1 MKPHR
6 LALRTSSGVLVLD
19 DPFVV
24 DPRTMHIR
32 QLAPAVLA
40 LTFVTVGTVACG
52 DNDKPYQSAPAWS
65 GRKPNL
71 PAPPAPEAKPLKAGD
86 SYTVYGA
93 SHLLRSRIHEKD
105 VNGKEITIE
114 GYIVQSNT
122 EDAPACVIHPVGKA
136 DAEGCKSEVPSF
148 YIADQKTD
156 DPNQPRIRV
165 LGWAKNFATVF
176 DAMKLYA
183 KSKDKPKEALQDD
196 MLTVEVPYPLPA
208 VGAKVRVTGT
218 YGYTFTKMTTGMVT
232 DPKNGVMTYKSI
244 TVAEPA
250 AAPASFKNRKI

>member
-1 MKPHR
+1 
-6 LALRTSSGVLVLD
+6 VLGD
-19 DPFVV
+19 SFVV
-24 DPRTMHIR
+24 DPPAMHIR
-32 QLAPAVLA
+32 HLAPALLA
-40 LTFVTVGTVACG
+40 VSFVTACG
-52 DNDKPYQSAPAWS
+52 TNDEPYKATPAWS

-71 PAPPAPEAKPLKAGD
+71 PAPPAPETKPLKAGD
-86 SYTVYGA
+86 AYTVYGA

-114 GYIVQSNT
+114 GYIVQSNI
-122 EDAPACVIHPVGKA
+122 EDAPACAIHAVGKA
-136 DAEGCKSEVPSF
+136 DSDGCKSEVPSF

-165 LGWAKNFATVF
+165 LGWAKNFATVY

-183 KSKDKPKEALQDD
+183 KSKDKPKEAIQDD

-208 VGAKVRVTGT
+208 VGAKIKVTGT

-232 DPKNGVMTYKSI
+232 DPKNGVMTYKTI
-244 TVAEPA
+244 LVTEPA
-250 AAPASFKNRKI
+250 AAPAMFKNGKI